1 MMITNLLLA
10 ILIGFKIMEYIS
22 VRIDKERGMILSK
35 KDKTPPPT
43 NDDAL
48 KETIS
53 GVLEEIGASTRELNK
68 LRDELYAHKVF
79 TTKSLSELTKPI
91 ETKNM
96 GTKLRYQETG
106 NKTFNKLQKS
116 LSGSK
121 YKFTPF
127 QIDKEVFIYL
137 RKKGMIGTFSNY
149 PQIKTIKDINEVAT
163 KELSNQGYWKKQ
175 RKLAYHRL
183 WARHNYK
190 LKKKANGSKTKE

>member
-35 KDKTPPPT
+35 KDKAPPQT
-43 NDDAL
+43 DDAL
-48 KETIS
+48 KETIT
-53 GVLEEIGASTRELNK
+53 GALEEISVSARELNK

-79 TTKSLSELTKPI
+79 TTKSLSELTKPT
-91 ETKNM
+91 ETANM
-96 GTKLRYQETG
+96 GTKLRYQKTG

-121 YKFTPF
+121 YKFTAF

-137 RKKGMIGTFSNY
+137 RKKGMIGTISKH

-163 KELSNQGYWKKQ
+163 KELNNQGYWKQQ

-183 WARHNYK
+183 WARQNYQ